1 MGRLTTQEK
10 AELETLDAA
19 YREAWSRLLLQVSYW
34 QSLGPDTNPGSA
46 AVKKAWHEVERA
58 EASNRQSR
66 NRLAEY
72 LLPGALEAKELVSC

>member
-1 MGRLTTQEK
+1 MGCLTTQKK
-10 AELETLDAA
+10 AELKPLDAA
-19 YREAWSRLLLQVSYW
+19 YREAWSRLLLHVSYW

-58 EASNRQSR
+58 EVSYRQSR

-72 LLPGALEAKELVSC
+72 LLPSALKTKELVNC